1 MHSYLA
7 TVAGSAREYT
17 PTLEALLL
25 QLHGRR
31 TAQRSASCT
40 WWMIEAEHEL
50 FRVGAAAGGWPACA
64 RACAQFWCP
73 PSACMRQDDH
83 EQLCRSAHHFF
94 SGYYCLLA
102 WLLLFPVEL
111 RFGSVCFY
119 ATILFACF
127 IFPIL
132 PIILHS
138 NLLWL
143 AFVSSSLPTVL
154 FH

>member
-1 MHSYLA
+1 
-7 TVAGSAREYT
+7 
-17 PTLEALLL
+17 
-25 QLHGRR
+25 
-31 TAQRSASCT
+31 
-40 WWMIEAEHEL
+40 MIEAEHEL

-127 IFPIL
+127 IFPFFLLYCTQICFGL
-132 PIILHS
+132 LLFLH
-138 NLLWL
+138 LCPL
-143 AFVSSSLPTVL
+143 SSSIDGECYMCNASFHQLL
-154 FH
+154 FTNV